1 MASQTSTKHGVGMT
15 NAPGSPRVPDDTR
28 VYAIGDIHGRAD
40 LVHDMM
46 QRIAHDRNAASPV
59 RETIVVFVGDYV
71 DRGPDSAGVLD
82 QIARRGPDSA
92 GVLDQ
97 IARLSRDDSFTTCLL
112 KGNHEVMFLDFLAEP
127 SAFLHW
133 AMNGGLSTLESYD
146 IDVAAMS
153 QDNPERLRQMVLEAI
168 PDAHLELLRNL
179 KTSVVVGDYMFVH
192 AGVRPGV
199 PLDAQAEQ
207 DLIWIREPFLDF
219 EGDLGKI
226 VVHGHTPTNE
236 PDIRSNRID
245 IDTLAWRS
253 GTLTALVLENVSRR
267 FLQT

>member
-82 QIARRGPDSA
+82 QIAR
-92 GVLDQ
+92 
-97 IARLSRDDSFTTCLL
+97 LSRDDSFTTCLL

-146 IDVAAMS
+146 IDVAALS